1 MTTVLQ
7 NLLDRGMDPERY
19 HVIID
24 EDERIAT
31 WFLFDLTGRI
41 TGYQQYRPDSMQKK
55 TNDPKDARYYTHI
68 PRMVDAM
75 FGLETIKIDS
85 NPVIIV
91 EGVFKATKLHKLG
104 YAAIAV
110 LTCDPKRLRPFFK
123 ILRQSGRLFAIG
135 DPDPAGQK
143 LVNRTKAGFCSV
155 ADLDEMSDT
164 DVTARVELYLKTG
177 E

>member
-24 EDERIAT
+24 EDERMAT
-31 WFLFDLTGRI
+31 FLLFDMTGRI

-55 TNDPKDARYYTHI
+55 TNDQAAARYYTYV

-75 FGLETIKIDS
+75 FGLETVRVDS
-85 NPVIIV
+85 DPVIIV
-91 EGVFKATKLHKLG
+91 EGVFKATKLHSLG
-104 YAAIAV
+104 YTAIAV
-110 LTCDPKRLRPFFK
+110 LTCDPKRLRPLFR
-123 ILRQSGRLFAIG
+123 ILRQARRLFAIG
-135 DPDPAGQK
+135 DPDSAGQK

-155 ADLDEMSDT
+155 ADLDEMSDA
-164 DVTARVELYLKTG
+164 DVTERVELYLKTG